1 MTPPISFDVHSYLFL
16 PYTFPCFCT
25 MFFAYF
31 FFDWITI
38 MSSYLFVL
46 FSLRCT
52 MVSTQRRNLFFFF
65 FFLFFSFFFFF
76 LLHMKAH
83 DFGGGMIFGYGYGCL
98 FYVHGHSSIVTFS
111 GTTLGSLVLVSCH
124 VSCLMSHVSCLTMSQ
139 VRSTLLDQICFPSDS

>member
-1 MTPPISFDVHSYLFL
+1 MYIPTSFSLIPFL
-16 PYTFPCFCT
+16 AFVLCSLHI
-25 MFFAYF
+25 F

-52 MVSTQRRNLFFFF
+52 MVSTQRRNPCFFFF
-65 FFLFFSFFFFF
+65 LFLFFSFFSFF

-111 GTTLGSLVLVSCH
+111 GTTRGSLVLVSCH